1 MRPHLRRTASA
12 MRVHAL
18 QCPVQ
23 RDCRVEI
30 ARSLWLPRQ
39 GLTAA
44 RWLSAPKINHRG
56 PRRGTNELFG
66 TDVAQIAIKEDGGR
80 KADTLNV
87 IASET
92 FEMNTVA
99 LLTPTYG
106 RDLEICTLLCESVD
120 RHVTSFSKHYLLV
133 PDCDLPLFAALAS
146 ERRVII
152 PASTFLPD
160 WLRPLP
166 RMIQRKRRQFWWSLR
181 AKPVSGWH
189 VQQLLKI
196 AATIALPH
204 QRYCILDSD
213 IVFFRD
219 FDLAQYEYPNSIPLL
234 TMEKAVTADQ
244 PRHSRW
250 LETSHQ
256 LLGLPTPPF
265 PASDFIGHIIFWDKQ
280 TTKALTERIEKVTG
294 LEWVEALCK
303 TREFS
308 EYMLYGYFV
317 ENDAAS
323 SLRHDVVP
331 KTPCLSYWDDPK
343 LSKGELKDLLRRANK
358 DDVAFSIASFSGTPV
373 DTIRAAI
380 AESDAILAPS
390 ERPAAEFAALC

>member
-1 MRPHLRRTASA
+1 
-12 MRVHAL
+12 
-18 QCPVQ
+18 
-23 RDCRVEI
+23 
-30 ARSLWLPRQ
+30 
-39 GLTAA
+39 
-44 RWLSAPKINHRG
+44 
-56 PRRGTNELFG
+56 
-66 TDVAQIAIKEDGGR
+66 
-80 KADTLNV
+80 
-87 IASET
+87 
-92 FEMNTVA
+92 MNPVA

-133 PDCDLPLFAALAS
+133 PDCDLSLFAPLAS

-152 PASTFLPD
+152 PASAFLPD

-166 RMIQRKRRQFWWSLR
+166 RIVQRKRRQFWWSLR

-189 VQQLLKI
+189 VQQFLKI
-196 AATIALPH
+196 AATISLPH

-219 FDLAQYEYPNSIPLL
+219 FDLARYEYPNTIPLL
-234 TMEKAVTADQ
+234 RMDGAVTADQ

-265 PASDFIGHIIFWDKQ
+265 PAPDFIGHIIFWDQQ
-280 TTKALTERIEKVTG
+280 TTRALTQRIEAATG
-294 LEWVEALCK
+294 LSWIEALCK

-308 EYMLYGYFV
+308 EYLLYGFFV
-317 ENDAAS
+317 QNDAAS
-323 SLRHDVVP
+323 ALRHNVVP
-331 KTPCLSYWDDPK
+331 NTPCISYWDYPT
-343 LSKGELKDLLRRANK
+343 LSKDELTRLLLRANT

-373 DTIRAAI
+373 ETIREVV
-380 AESDAILAPS
+380 AESDAILAPNAHFH
-390 ERPAAEFAALC
+390 PAGLAV